1 MTYRKDAPFLFLNS
15 CRFLCPP
22 LQFLCPPLLF
32 LCLILLTISGLR
44 AQDSS
49 RDGARDSSRL
59 GQLVGAEKLFDL
71 QFSAVKRDSILSG
84 LETNLHLYQY
94 LHQTDLPNDL
104 PMSLAF
110 DPVLPNMHFA
120 RQQKPL
126 PWNLPLGVNVP
137 TDQNELAFYSIPQLA
152 SLLKNKKISS
162 VELTRFFIGR
172 LKKYGPVLHCV
183 IELLE
188 DSALAQAHRADA
200 DLAKGI
206 YKSPLQGIPYGIKDL
221 FAVKGSHTTW
231 GTPPYKD
238 QVIASTC
245 FVAQQLERAG
255 AVLLAKLSLGEL
267 AMDDVWFGGLT
278 RDPWN
283 LNVGSGGSSAGS
295 GAATAAG
302 LVPFAIGT
310 ETYGSIVDPSM
321 RCGATG
327 LRPTFGSVARTGCM
341 ALCWSSDKVGPLCR
355 SAEDAAY
362 VFAYIHGG
370 DGIDVSS
377 RTMPFNY
384 TGMADLSKLKIAYAS
399 NYIDSLPE
407 SSPEKQALATLR
419 KLGARIEPLV
429 FPDDLRGND
438 ILSLIIGVESAAAF
452 DKLTRTNRDDDMV
465 QQNKDRWPNTFRT
478 ARFVPAVEYVN
489 ACRMRTL
496 IMQKVDPLL
505 SHYDII
511 IAPPETGDQLAITNL
526 TGHPSVTLPLGLM
539 KNGMPGSI
547 SFIAGRLYDE
557 ARLLAFAKAF
567 QDATP
572 YNKMHPKGFE

>member
-1 MTYRKDAPFLFLNS
+1 MD
-15 CRFLCPP
+15 
-22 LQFLCPPLLF
+22 Q
-32 LCLILLTISGLR
+32 LT
-44 AQDSS
+44 
-49 RDGARDSSRL
+49 
-59 GQLVGAEKLFDL
+59 GAEKMYDL
-71 QFSAVKRDSILSG
+71 RFTPVKRDSILSG
-84 LETNLHLYQY
+84 LSSNLHLYQY
-94 LHQTDLPNDL
+94 MHQQDLPNAL
-104 PMSLAF
+104 PMSLSF
-110 DPVLPNMHFA
+110 DPVLPGMHFEK
-120 RQQKPL
+120 QQKPL
-126 PWNLPLGVNVP
+126 EWNIPAGVSLPA
-137 TDQNELAFYSIPQLA
+137 DKEALAFYSIPQLA

-162 VELTRFFIGR
+162 VELTKFFIAR
-172 LKKYGPVLHCV
+172 LKKYGSILHCV
-183 IELLE
+183 IELTE
-188 DSALAQAHRADA
+188 DSAMAQARRADA
-200 DLAKGI
+200 DLAAGI

-221 FAVKGSHTTW
+221 FSVKGSHTTW
-231 GTPPYKD
+231 GSPPYRD
-238 QVIASTC
+238 QSFPMTS
-245 FVAQQLERAG
+245 FVALQLQKAG
-255 AVLLAKLSLGEL
+255 AVLVAKLSLGEL

-278 RDPWN
+278 RNPWD
-283 LNVGSGGSSAGS
+283 LQHGSGGSSAGS
-295 GAATAAG
+295 GSATAAG

-327 LRPTFGSVARTGCM
+327 LRPSFGSVARTGCM
-341 ALCWSSDKVGPLCR
+341 ALCWSSDKVGPICR

-370 DGIDVSS
+370 DGIDASS

-384 TGMADLSKLKIAYAS
+384 TGKTDLTKLRIAYAR

-407 SSPEKQALATLR
+407 DSPEKQALAILR
-419 KLGARIEPLV
+419 KMGAKIEPFE
-429 FPDDLRGND
+429 FPDTLRGND

-452 DKLTRTNRDDDMV
+452 DMLTRTNRDDEMV

-489 ACRMRTL
+489 ACRLRTL
-496 IMQKVDPLL
+496 IMQKVDPML

-526 TGHPSVTLPLGLM
+526 TGHPSITLPLGPM
-539 KNGMPGSI
+539 KNGLPGSI

-572 YNKMHPKGFE
+572 FNKAHPKEFL